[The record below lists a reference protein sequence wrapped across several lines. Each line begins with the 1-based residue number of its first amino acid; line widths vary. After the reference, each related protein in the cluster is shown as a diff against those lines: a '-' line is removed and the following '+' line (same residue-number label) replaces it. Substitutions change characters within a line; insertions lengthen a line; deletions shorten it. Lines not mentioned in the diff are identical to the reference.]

1 MKKLILTITA
11 IVSGSIVGYS
21 QTPGSLIIGNN
32 SASAN
37 GFVISSSGKDTA
49 TTATTYTPASTF
61 TIQLWALTGN
71 VQTTSGL
78 TADPIDA
85 YGYLSTVTLAGLTA
99 DGFTQVANVG
109 NTAGS
114 AGVFQQS
121 TVAAVV
127 GSTGAFPYSTTTPGD
142 ADVVALVGWTG
153 TAATLTAAIAGGA
166 NVGAIVMVSALGPGG
181 TNPNIPNIYTA
192 WNALAN
198 SPLSAAKGDT
208 QDFIL
213 TVPVPEPT
221 TLALAGLGG
230 AALLA
235 FRRKKA

>member
-1 MKKLILTITA
+1 M
-11 IVSGSIVGYS
+11 SGSIVGYS

-37 GFVISSSGKDTA
+37 GYVISSSSKDTA
-49 TTATTYTPASTF
+49 TTATTYTPAPTF

-71 VQTTSGL
+71 VETTSGL

-85 YGYLSTVTLAGLTA
+85 YGYLQTVTLAGLTA

-127 GSTGAFPYSTTTPGD
+127 GSTGAFPYSTTTAGD

-153 TAATLTAAIAGGA
+153 TASTLTTAISGGA
-166 NVGAIVMVSALGPGG
+166 SVGAIVMVSALGPGG

-213 TVPVPEPT
+213 SPVPEPT